1 MRARI
6 LAIVRKEL
14 LHILRDPRSLVII
27 FLLPILMVLL
37 YGHAITFDIRDIRLG
52 LLDEDKSPAARDLV
66 EGLISSNYFQLSG
79 ILERRE
85 AIEEAFLH
93 RRMIAVLIIP
103 RGFGASYGSRPL
115 SEVQVI
121 LDGSNANTA
130 TVAMNYIRAYF
141 VNRSLQANALVL
153 QPPIELQPRVWYNP
167 DLKSVNFI
175 VPGLVAI
182 IMMLI
187 CALLTS
193 VTVAR
198 ERETGTM
205 EQILVS
211 PVRALEIIAGKT
223 LPYILLAF
231 LAGLLVI
238 LFAWI
243 WFGVPFR
250 GEPLWLLFYA
260 LIFIYTCLSLGIFI
274 SARVPNQQLALMFAM
289 VSTFLPSILL
299 SGFIFPV
306 ASMPR
311 LLQYL
316 SYIVPAKYF
325 LVIIRGLMLKGVEGA
340 QLWQP
345 ALFLLA
351 FGTVLILISIKRFKI
366 NLEE

>member
-167 DLKSVNFI
+167 DLKSVNFSG
-175 VPGLVAI
+175 PGLVAI

-187 CALLTS
+187 CA
-193 VTVAR
+193 
-198 ERETGTM
+198 
-205 EQILVS
+205 
-211 PVRALEIIAGKT
+211 
-223 LPYILLAF
+223 
-231 LAGLLVI
+231 
-238 LFAWI
+238 
-243 WFGVPFR
+243 
-250 GEPLWLLFYA
+250 
-260 LIFIYTCLSLGIFI
+260 
-274 SARVPNQQLALMFAM
+274 
-289 VSTFLPSILL
+289 
-299 SGFIFPV
+299 
-306 ASMPR
+306 
-311 LLQYL
+311 
-316 SYIVPAKYF
+316 
-325 LVIIRGLMLKGVEGA
+325 
-340 QLWQP
+340 
-345 ALFLLA
+345 
-351 FGTVLILISIKRFKI
+351 
-366 NLEE
+366 

>member
-1 MRARI
+1 MSARI
-6 LAIVRKEL
+6 LAILRKEL
-14 LHILRDPRSLVII
+14 LHIRRDPRSLVIV

-37 YGHAITFDIRDIRLG
+37 YGHAVTFDIRDIKLG
-52 LLDEDKSPAARDLV
+52 VIDEDKTPAARELV
-66 EGLISSNYFQLSG
+66 EGMVSSNYFRVSG
-79 ILERRE
+79 TLERRE
-85 AIEEAFLH
+85 EIGEAFLH

-103 RGFGASYGSRPL
+103 RGFGAGLGSR
-115 SEVQVI
+115 SSTEVQVI

-130 TVAMNYIRAYF
+130 TVALNYIRAYF
-141 VNRSLQANALVL
+141 TSRSLQANALLL
-153 QPPIELQPRVWYNP
+153 QLPIDLQPRVWYNP

-175 VPGLVAI
+175 VPGLVVV

-231 LAGLLVI
+231 VDGLLVI
-238 LFAWI
+238 VFAWI
-243 WFGVPFR
+243 WFSVPFR
-250 GEPLWLLFYA
+250 GAPLWLLFYA
-260 LIFIYTCLSLGIFI
+260 LIFIYTCLSFGIFI

-299 SGFIFPV
+299 SGFVFPL
-306 ASMPR
+306 ASIPR
-311 LLQYL
+311 VLQLL
-316 SYIVPAKYF
+316 SAIVPAKYF
-325 LVIIRGLMLKGVEGA
+325 LVIIRGIMLKGMDGA

-345 ALFLLA
+345 ALFLVL
-351 FGTVLILISIKRFKI
+351 FGTLLILISVKRFKI
-366 NLEE
+366 NLEG

>member
-1 MRARI
+1 
-6 LAIVRKEL
+6 
-14 LHILRDPRSLVII
+14 
-27 FLLPILMVLL
+27 
-37 YGHAITFDIRDIRLG
+37 
-52 LLDEDKSPAARDLV
+52 
-66 EGLISSNYFQLSG
+66 
-79 ILERRE
+79 
-85 AIEEAFLH
+85 
-93 RRMIAVLIIP
+93 
-103 RGFGASYGSRPL
+103 
-115 SEVQVI
+115 
-121 LDGSNANTA
+121 
-130 TVAMNYIRAYF
+130 
-141 VNRSLQANALVL
+141 

-167 DLKSVNFI
+167 DLNRVNFI

-351 FGTVLILISIKRFKI
+351 FGTVLILISVKRFKI